1 MTGRTTARPS
11 RRRTKPV
18 QWGRISVRRRL
29 LTMLLALF
37 AVGLGAVFLL
47 VRGYAQQTAD
57 TTYDQLLRASVLSM
71 ADSLQLVQGEW
82 QMDMPYAA
90 LALLEQAPRDRVFY
104 RVAAANGAE
113 ISGYADLPPPA
124 RAQAEAAD
132 TPQLYTATYQGAP
145 VRVAWMERKIAGPRN
160 AEAAI
165 IQVAQTREARNAL
178 ADSIL
183 WQGALT
189 LIAFAAA
196 ALALAYWGLR
206 RSLSP
211 IQRIERE
218 LATRSASDLHPI
230 AAPVPEELDT
240 LVHSLDGF
248 MARLSENLDTLRLF
262 IAEAAHQLRTPL
274 AALHAQ
280 MEVALDEDDP
290 AEQRRSLVAV
300 LRNAEKLSRLVN
312 QLLSDASV
320 IHRSNVKQFQPVNL
334 AELLSQAV
342 YDTVPQAD
350 PQPDVRLHLPAVSPD
365 VSPDISPAASPD
377 DTPGDTPPRTPT
389 RAPHVLGDSL
399 MLREA
404 FKNLI
409 DNALRHGA
417 NDDGHIDVTLDA
429 HDGGWRITVA
439 DQGPGIPPAMAHTA
453 FERFARG
460 PNPRT
465 PGAGLGLSIIKRV
478 VDIHQGTFSLSN
490 RVGGGLAAVILLPGK
505 FQNDRH
511 A

>member
-1 MTGRTTARPS
+1 M
-11 RRRTKPV
+11 
-18 QWGRISVRRRL
+18 QHGRISVRRRL
-29 LTMLLALF
+29 LATLLALF
-37 AVGLGAVFLL
+37 AAALAALYLL
-47 VRGYAQQTAD
+47 VRGYAHQTAD
-57 TTYDQLLRASVLSM
+57 TTYDQLLRASVLSI

-82 QMDMPYAA
+82 RMDMPYAS

-104 RVAAANGAE
+104 RVVATGGE
-113 ISGYADLPPPA
+113 LVSGYADLPSPPA
-124 RAQAEAAD
+124 RADAGPAD
-132 TPQLYTATYQGAP
+132 TPRLYDARYQDEP
-145 VRVAWMERKIAGPRN
+145 VRVAWMERKIAGPRD
-160 AEAAI
+160 AETAV

-178 ADSIL
+178 AAGIL
-183 WQGALT
+183 WQGTLAL
-189 LIAFAAA
+189 IGFAAA
-196 ALALAYWGLR
+196 ALALAYWGLQ

-218 LATRSASDLHPI
+218 LAARNASDLHPI

-240 LVHSLDGF
+240 LVHALDGF

-280 MEVALDEDDP
+280 MEVALDEEDP
-290 AEQRRSLVAV
+290 AEQRRSLLAV

-320 IHRSNVKQFQPVNL
+320 IHRSNVRQFQPVDL
-334 AELLSQAV
+334 AELLSQAL

-350 PQPDVRLHLPAVSPD
+350 PQPDVRLSLPA
-365 VSPDISPAASPD
+365 AAN
-377 DTPGDTPPRTPT
+377 PPR
-389 RAPHVLGDSL
+389 VMGDSL

-417 NDDGHIDVTLDA
+417 TEDGHIDVRLEA
-429 HDGGWRITVA
+429 DGADWRVIVS
-439 DQGPGIPPAMAHTA
+439 DQGPGIAPALANTA

-460 PNPRT
+460 PNPRS

-478 VDIHQGTFSLSN
+478 VDIHQGRLVLSN
-490 RVGGGLAAVILLPGK
+490 RVGGGLEATITLPGMP
-505 FQNDRH
+505 QD

>member
-1 MTGRTTARPS
+1 MIRP
-11 RRRTKPV
+11 RPEQPR
-18 QWGRISVRRRL
+18 RISVRRRL
-29 LTMLLALF
+29 LTVLGTLF
-37 AVGLGAVFLL
+37 AAGLIAIYLL
-47 VRGYAQQTAD
+47 LRSYAHQTAD

-71 ADSLQLVQGEW
+71 ADTLQLVQGEW

-104 RVAAANGAE
+104 RVASARGAL
-113 ISGYADLPPPA
+113 ISGYGDLPAPPA
-124 RAQAEAAD
+124 RANAD
-132 TPQLYTATYQGAP
+132 ASTPQLYAAEYQGEP
-145 VRVAWMERKIAGPRN
+145 VRVAWMERKVAGPQ
-160 AEAAI
+160 ETETAI

-178 ADSIL
+178 AERIL
-183 WQGALT
+183 WQGTLALIGFT
-189 LIAFAAA
+189 AA
-196 ALALAYWGLR
+196 ALALAYWGLQ

-211 IQRIERE
+211 IQRVERE
-218 LATRSASDLHPI
+218 LAARSASDLHPI
-230 AAPVPEELDT
+230 AAPVPEELDM
-240 LVHSLDGF
+240 LVQSLDGF

-290 AEQRRSLVAV
+290 MEQRRSLAAV

-320 IHRSNVKQFQPVNL
+320 IHRSNVRQFQPVDV

-350 PQPDVRLHLPAVSPD
+350 PQPDVRLHLPSPSD
-365 VSPDISPAASPD
+365 E
-377 DTPGDTPPRTPT
+377 TPR
-389 RAPHVLGDSL
+389 VQGDSL

-417 NDDGHIDVTLDA
+417 NEDGHIDVRLER
-429 HDGGWRITVA
+429 HDGGWRITVS
-439 DQGPGIPPAMAHTA
+439 DQGPGIPPALANTA

-460 PNPRT
+460 PNPRA

-478 VDIHQGTFSLSN
+478 VDIHGGTLSLSN
-490 RVGGGLAAVILLPGK
+490 RVGGGLDAVITLPGGPG
-505 FQNDRH
+505 H

>member
-1 MTGRTTARPS
+1 M
-11 RRRTKPV
+11 
-18 QWGRISVRRRL
+18 QHGRISVRRRL
-29 LTMLLALF
+29 LATLLALF
-37 AVGLGAVFLL
+37 AAALAALYLL
-47 VRGYAQQTAD
+47 VRGYAHQTAD
-57 TTYDQLLRASVLSM
+57 TTYDQLLRASVLSI

-82 QMDMPYAA
+82 RMDMPYAS

-104 RVAAANGAE
+104 RVVAKGGE
-113 ISGYADLPPPA
+113 LVSGYADLPSPPA
-124 RAQAEAAD
+124 RGDAGPAD
-132 TPQLYTATYQGAP
+132 TPRLYDARYQDEP
-145 VRVAWMERKIAGPRN
+145 VRVAWMERKIAGPRD
-160 AEAAI
+160 AETAV

-178 ADSIL
+178 AAGIL
-183 WQGALT
+183 WQGTLAL
-189 LIAFAAA
+189 IGFAAA
-196 ALALAYWGLR
+196 ALALAYWGLQ

-218 LATRSASDLHPI
+218 LAARNASDLHPI

-240 LVHSLDGF
+240 LVHALDGF

-280 MEVALDEDDP
+280 MEVALDEEDP
-290 AEQRRSLVAV
+290 AEQRRSLLAV

-320 IHRSNVKQFQPVNL
+320 IHRSNVRQFQPVDL
-334 AELLSQAV
+334 AELLSQAL

-350 PQPDVRLHLPAVSPD
+350 PQPDVRLSLPA
-365 VSPDISPAASPD
+365 AAN
-377 DTPGDTPPRTPT
+377 PPR
-389 RAPHVLGDSL
+389 VMGDSL

-417 NDDGHIDVTLDA
+417 TEDGHIDVRLEA
-429 HDGGWRITVA
+429 DGADWRVIVS
-439 DQGPGIPPAMAHTA
+439 DQGPGIAPALANTA

-460 PNPRT
+460 PNPRS

-478 VDIHQGTFSLSN
+478 VDIHQGRLVLSN
-490 RVGGGLAAVILLPGK
+490 RVGGGLEAAITLPGMP
-505 FQNDRH
+505 QD

>member
-1 MTGRTTARPS
+1 MNRPRS
-11 RRRTKPV
+11 EQPR
-18 QWGRISVRRRL
+18 RISVRRRL
-29 LTMLLALF
+29 LTVLGALF
-37 AVGLGAVFLL
+37 AVGLGAIYLL
-47 VRGYAQQTAD
+47 VRGYAHQTAD

-104 RVAAANGAE
+104 RVASARGAL
-113 ISGYADLPPPA
+113 ISGYGDLPAPPA
-124 RAQAEAAD
+124 RGNAD
-132 TPQLYTATYQGAP
+132 ASTPQLYATEYQGEP
-145 VRVAWMERKIAGPRN
+145 VRVAWMERKVAGPQ
-160 AEAAI
+160 ETETAI

-178 ADSIL
+178 ADRIL
-183 WQGALT
+183 WQGTLALIGFT
-189 LIAFAAA
+189 AA
-196 ALALAYWGLR
+196 ALALAYWGLQ

-211 IQRIERE
+211 IQRVERE
-218 LATRSASDLHPI
+218 LAGRTASDLHPI
-230 AAPVPEELDT
+230 AAPVPEELDM

-248 MARLSENLDTLRLF
+248 MGRLSENLDTLRLF

-290 AEQRRSLVAV
+290 AEQRRSLLAV

-320 IHRSNVKQFQPVNL
+320 IHRSNVRQFQPVDV

-350 PQPDVRLHLPAVSPD
+350 PQPDVRLHLPSANESK
-365 VSPDISPAASPD
+365 
-377 DTPGDTPPRTPT
+377 PPR
-389 RAPHVLGDSL
+389 VMGDNL

-409 DNALRHGA
+409 DNALRHGV
-417 NDDGHIDVTLDA
+417 NDDGNIDVRLDP
-429 HDGGWRITVA
+429 HDGGWRITVS
-439 DQGPGIPPAMAHTA
+439 DQGPGIPPALANTA

-460 PNPRT
+460 PNPRS

-478 VDIHQGTFSLSN
+478 VDIHGGTLSLSN
-490 RVGGGLAAVILLPGK
+490 RVGGGLDAVVTLPATASPAK
-505 FQNDRH
+505 ADH

>member
-1 MTGRTTARPS
+1 MP
-11 RRRTKPV
+11 
-18 QWGRISVRRRL
+18 QGRISIRRRL
-29 LTMLLALF
+29 LATLLALF
-37 AVGLGAVFLL
+37 AVAVAALYLL
-47 VRGYAQQTAD
+47 VRGYAHQTAD
-57 TTYDQLLRASVLSM
+57 TTYDQLLRASVLSI

-82 QMDMPYAA
+82 RMDMPYAS

-104 RVAAANGAE
+104 RVTAADAE
-113 ISGYADLPPPA
+113 LISGYADLPSPPA
-124 RAQAEAAD
+124 RGDAGPADSPRLFEAR
-132 TPQLYTATYQGAP
+132 YQDEP
-145 VRVAWMERKIAGPRN
+145 VRIAWMERKLAGPRD
-160 AEAAI
+160 AETAI
-165 IQVAQTREARNAL
+165 IEVAQTREARNAL
-178 ADSIL
+178 AERVL
-183 WQGALT
+183 WQGTLAL
-189 LIAFAAA
+189 AGVAAA
-196 ALALAYWGLR
+196 ALALAYWGLH

-218 LATRSASDLHPI
+218 LSRRSASDLHPI

-240 LVHSLDGF
+240 LVHALDGF

-280 MEVALDEDDP
+280 MEVALDEEDP
-290 AEQRRSLVAV
+290 AEQRRSLLAV

-320 IHRSNVKQFQPVNL
+320 IHRSNVRQFQPVDL
-334 AELLSQAV
+334 AELLSQAL

-350 PQPDVRLHLPAVSPD
+350 PQPDVRLRL
-365 VSPDISPAASPD
+365 PD
-377 DTPGDTPPRTPT
+377 DAAANPPR
-389 RAPHVLGDSL
+389 AMGDSL

-417 NDDGHIDVTLDA
+417 TEDGHIDVRLEPEG
-429 HDGGWRITVA
+429 GGWRVSVS
-439 DQGPGIPPAMAHTA
+439 DRGPGIPAALANTA

-460 PNPRT
+460 PNPRS

-478 VDIHQGTFSLSN
+478 VDVHQGELVLSN
-490 RVGGGLAAVILLPGK
+490 RVGGGLEAAITLPGMP
-505 FQNDRH
+505 QD

>member
-1 MTGRTTARPS
+1 M
-11 RRRTKPV
+11 
-18 QWGRISVRRRL
+18 QHGRISVRRRL
-29 LTMLLALF
+29 LATLLALF
-37 AVGLGAVFLL
+37 AAALAALYLL
-47 VRGYAQQTAD
+47 VRGYAHQTAD
-57 TTYDQLLRASVLSM
+57 TTYDQLLRASVLSI

-82 QMDMPYAA
+82 RMDMPYAS

-104 RVAAANGAE
+104 RVVATGGE
-113 ISGYADLPPPA
+113 LVSGYADLPSPPA
-124 RAQAEAAD
+124 RADAGPAD
-132 TPQLYTATYQGAP
+132 TPRLYDARYQDEP
-145 VRVAWMERKIAGPRN
+145 VRVAWMERKIAGPRD
-160 AEAAI
+160 AETAV

-178 ADSIL
+178 AAGIL
-183 WQGALT
+183 WQGTLAL
-189 LIAFAAA
+189 IGFAAA
-196 ALALAYWGLR
+196 ALALAYWGLQ

-218 LATRSASDLHPI
+218 LAARNASDLHPI

-240 LVHSLDGF
+240 LVHALDGF

-280 MEVALDEDDP
+280 MEVALDEEDP
-290 AEQRRSLVAV
+290 AEERRSLLAV

-320 IHRSNVKQFQPVNL
+320 IHRSNVRQFQPVDL
-334 AELLSQAV
+334 AELLSQAL

-350 PQPDVRLHLPAVSPD
+350 PQPDVRLSLPA
-365 VSPDISPAASPD
+365 AAN
-377 DTPGDTPPRTPT
+377 PPR
-389 RAPHVLGDSL
+389 VMGDSL

-417 NDDGHIDVTLDA
+417 TEDGHIDVRLEA
-429 HDGGWRITVA
+429 DGADWRVIVS
-439 DQGPGIPPAMAHTA
+439 DQGPGIAPALANTA

-460 PNPRT
+460 PNPRS

-478 VDIHQGTFSLSN
+478 VDIHQGRLVLSN
-490 RVGGGLAAVILLPGK
+490 RVGGGLEAAITLPGMP
-505 FQNDRH
+505 QD

>member
-1 MTGRTTARPS
+1 M
-11 RRRTKPV
+11 
-18 QWGRISVRRRL
+18 QHGRISVRRRL
-29 LTMLLALF
+29 LATLLALF
-37 AVGLGAVFLL
+37 AAALAALYLL
-47 VRGYAQQTAD
+47 VRGYAHQTAD
-57 TTYDQLLRASVLSM
+57 TTYDQLLRASVLSI

-82 QMDMPYAA
+82 RMDMPYAS

-104 RVAAANGAE
+104 RVVATGGE
-113 ISGYADLPPPA
+113 LVSGYADLPSPPA
-124 RAQAEAAD
+124 RADAGPAD
-132 TPQLYTATYQGAP
+132 TPRLYDARYQDEP
-145 VRVAWMERKIAGPRN
+145 VRVAWMERKIAGPRD
-160 AEAAI
+160 AETAV

-178 ADSIL
+178 AAGIL
-183 WQGALT
+183 WQGTLAL
-189 LIAFAAA
+189 IGFAAA
-196 ALALAYWGLR
+196 ALALAYWGLQ

-218 LATRSASDLHPI
+218 LAARNASDLHPI

-240 LVHSLDGF
+240 LVHALDGF

-280 MEVALDEDDP
+280 MEVALDEEDP
-290 AEQRRSLVAV
+290 AEQRRSLLAV

-320 IHRSNVKQFQPVNL
+320 IHRSNVRQFQPVDL
-334 AELLSQAV
+334 AELLSQAL

-350 PQPDVRLHLPAVSPD
+350 PQPDVRLSLPA
-365 VSPDISPAASPD
+365 AAN
-377 DTPGDTPPRTPT
+377 PPR
-389 RAPHVLGDSL
+389 VMGDSL

-417 NDDGHIDVTLDA
+417 TEDGHIDVRLEA
-429 HDGGWRITVA
+429 DGADWRVIVS
-439 DQGPGIPPAMAHTA
+439 DLGPGIAPALANTA

-460 PNPRT
+460 PNPRS

-478 VDIHQGTFSLSN
+478 VDIHQGRLVLSN
-490 RVGGGLAAVILLPGK
+490 RVGGGLEAAITLPGMP
-505 FQNDRH
+505 QD